1 MKYKPDIKV
10 IREFSDIDTQT
21 KILDQ
26 DTVLTFLKKSV
37 DDLFPL
43 DEKFRKLSEKEK
55 IKRLNDSISSVNE
68 ETITPNTLEYPTY
81 IWGKYDGID
90 IYKRLV
96 SDKIEN
102 EENDIIN
109 YSLLKYYIET
119 NDLQGARSQLNNFL
133 EKIDKN
139 PDTAYLIEFCKI
151 YQFNDFDYIQ
161 FLEDCHEKCP
171 NNHVVLHMLALN
183 HMHDLNIN
191 KVEHYL
197 GLINDNLDF
206 QIEFTNQLYYRLD
219 EVVIERLEQRLD
231 YSNICKVI
239 SIIEYWNFGYFLE
252 SDLQINQSFYLE
264 KYRKQSVENA
274 RTEERDKIIASLSH
288 SIKNIIAS
296 VIDPLT
302 NLQKEEKYRPKIIKD
317 AIRGTQLIREMV
329 TAINYSYKGSIE
341 DFYSDAVNNIDND
354 SITITQMISEALKIS
369 IENMFD
375 SKYHSKFL
383 RNYFPNRRQFETA
396 KSKWEAI
403 EEKFNENQLRAFAKR
418 HMFNMSINLDDVCN
432 LKIGNKNGSAIKLS
446 ILFQELLLNAVKY
459 SSFVNSEN
467 RFINL
472 VITDEKN
479 RINIKIENS
488 FRPNLKS
495 KTSGLGQT
503 VINNFAKMLES
514 QAMTIK
520 NDEKNVYSVEFS
532 SPNFWKSK

>member
-1 MKYKPDIKV
+1 MKYQPDIKV

-21 KILDQ
+21 SILDQ
-26 DTVLTFLKKSV
+26 DTVLTLLKKSV

-43 DEKFRKLSEKEK
+43 DEKYRKLSEKEK
-55 IKRLNDSISSVNE
+55 IKRLNESISSLNE
-68 ETITPNTLEYPTY
+68 KSITPNTLEYPTY

-96 SDKIEN
+96 NDKIEN

-119 NDLQGARSQLNNFL
+119 NDQQGARSQLNKFL
-133 EKIDKN
+133 EKIEKD

-151 YQFNDFDYIQ
+151 YQFNDFDYIK
-161 FLEDCHEKCP
+161 FLEDCHEMYP

-183 HMHDLNIN
+183 YMHELNIG
-191 KVEHYL
+191 KIMHYL
-197 GLINDNLDF
+197 GLIDSLKVE
-206 QIEFTNQLYYRLD
+206 IEFTQNLYWELSN
-219 EVVIERLEQRLD
+219 VVIRKLEKRLD
-231 YSNICKVI
+231 YASICEVL
-239 SIIEYWNFGYFLE
+239 SIIEFYNIQYYQE
-252 SDLQINQSFYLE
+252 SELSFYQSLYYE
-264 KYRKQSVENA
+264 EYRTQSVENA

-514 QAMTIK
+514 EALITK
-520 NDEKNVYSVEFS
+520 KDKENLYSVELAF
-532 SPNFWKSK
+532 PNFWNKK